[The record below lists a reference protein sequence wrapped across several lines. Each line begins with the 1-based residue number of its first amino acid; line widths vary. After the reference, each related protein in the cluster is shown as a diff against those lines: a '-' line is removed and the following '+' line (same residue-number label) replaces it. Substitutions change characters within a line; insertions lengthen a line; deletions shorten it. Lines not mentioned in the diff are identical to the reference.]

1 MAGGQTHRL
10 RETSDADQLQQ
21 SNQQHRP
28 QHTCE
33 NNDSFASRRWY
44 VGLREQVGGHRSPG
58 RGNERTA
65 QVNLPQQHRDHLPP
79 IPPGVL
85 PYPLRQVLNVKSTP
99 HIAERARG
107 HTTAAAKWPN
117 RNKVKSQVSP
127 AATVRRLPWGP
138 PSRRRAAGHR
148 DALWLAGCTGLGI
161 SSLADAHARR
171 HPAVNARPRHRSRPV
186 APVGKEISADGWM
199 GTTVERSGP
208 PRTPQRWSCSAE
220 SREAR
225 PDTQPPLPAF
235 NVSVMDAEGVMR
247 QRRFTWPARTL
258 RWWQMWAI
266 RHCRTNSLLRTGPSC
281 WTRPGCTPSIGAAI
295 RRSRLSCGCGS
306 RSSAPRRKTGPGCG
320 FSSRW
325 RATPRIGR
333 QLGIRLR
340 RAMVRELPLASS
352 RAGRAA

>member
-1 MAGGQTHRL
+1 MVGGRSGTHRL

-28 QHTCE
+28 PHTCE

-85 PYPLRQVLNVKSTP
+85 PYPLTPGAKRQVNT
-99 HIAERARG
+99 HNAERARG

-148 DALWLAGCTGLGI
+148 DALWLAGYK
-161 SSLADAHARR
+161 
-171 HPAVNARPRHRSRPV
+171 AVDKVH
-186 APVGKEISADGWM
+186 
-199 GTTVERSGP
+199 
-208 PRTPQRWSCSAE
+208 
-220 SREAR
+220 
-225 PDTQPPLPAF
+225 
-235 NVSVMDAEGVMR
+235 
-247 QRRFTWPARTL
+247 
-258 RWWQMWAI
+258 
-266 RHCRTNSLLRTGPSC
+266 
-281 WTRPGCTPSIGAAI
+281 
-295 RRSRLSCGCGS
+295 
-306 RSSAPRRKTGPGCG
+306 
-320 FSSRW
+320 
-325 RATPRIGR
+325 
-333 QLGIRLR
+333 
-340 RAMVRELPLASS
+340 
-352 RAGRAA
+352 